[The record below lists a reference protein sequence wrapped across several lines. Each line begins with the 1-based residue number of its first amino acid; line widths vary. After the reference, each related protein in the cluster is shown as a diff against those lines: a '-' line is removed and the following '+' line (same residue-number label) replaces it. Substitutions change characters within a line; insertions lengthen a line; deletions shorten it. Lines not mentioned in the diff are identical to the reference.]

1 MDYLHH
7 PAAPPAYPRPPLHRQ
22 SPAPTPAALAVAII
36 NEQTTKP
43 RPASQHARQHNS
55 PKTAIFAP
63 CWRFVL
69 VVGNYQPTPN
79 KARKT
84 ALNENNQ
91 QQTNK
96 APQPAPQPTA
106 NQQPRR
112 PENVP
117 ARPTPATHNQQPR
130 QRAHNRQPRGKK
142 FAAYI
147 LTVDYLLTYLLL
159 TTIIYYSWLDIDNN
173 Y

>member
-7 PAAPPAYPRPPLHRQ
+7 PAAPPAYPRPHVIGQRPP
-22 SPAPTPAALAVAII
+22 SPAGPPAVAII

-43 RPASQHARQHNS
+43 RPASQQPRQHNS
-55 PKTAIFAP
+55 PKTAIAAP

-69 VVGNYQPTPN
+69 VVGNYQPRQTKPQKTP
-79 KARKT
+79 
-84 ALNENNQ
+84 LNENNQ

-96 APQPAPQPTA
+96 APQPAPQHTA
-106 NQQPRR
+106 SQQPRR
-112 PENVP
+112 PKNMP

-130 QRAHNRQPRGKK
+130 PRWHNRQPRGKK

-147 LTVDYLLTYLLL
+147 F
-159 TTIIYYSWLDIDNN
+159 IITSNN
-173 Y
+173 Q